1 MKYVVVDLE
10 MNCVNKIYKKERQIS
25 HMETIEIGAVA
36 INEKFQE
43 ISSFKTFVK
52 PQYNHEIAKN
62 LQKLTGITTQMVQD
76 APYFK
81 EAIHQFFDWCISLN
95 DEIQIYQWSESDRD
109 QIVREIELKKYVV
122 TEKEEELLS
131 RWTNFQREYETK
143 LGLDRDIS
151 LTDALMFAG
160 KDFDGQ
166 AHDALNDARN
176 TAILLSI
183 VKDPEKCRQALST
196 VIEALQPTKM
206 STSLGDMFDFSK
218 IVLG

>member
-25 HMETIEIGAVA
+25 HMEIIEIGAVA
-36 INEKFQE
+36 IDEMFQE
-43 ISSFKTFVK
+43 ISSFKIFVK
-52 PQYNHEIAKN
+52 PQYNKKIAKN
-62 LQKLTGITTQMVQD
+62 LEKLTGITTQMVQD

-81 EAIHQFFDWCISLN
+81 EAIKQFFNWCESLE

-109 QIVREIELKKYVV
+109 QIIREMQLKEYQA
-122 TEKEEELLS
+122 TENEKELLS
-131 RWTNFQREYETK
+131 KWTNFQREYETK

-160 KDFDGQ
+160 EDFDGQ

-176 TAILLSI
+176 TAALLSI
-183 VKDPEKCRQALST
+183 VKNPERCSRALNK
-196 VIEALQPTKM
+196 VIEALRPTQM
-206 STSLGDMFDFSK
+206 STSLGDLFDFNK
-218 IVLG
+218 MML